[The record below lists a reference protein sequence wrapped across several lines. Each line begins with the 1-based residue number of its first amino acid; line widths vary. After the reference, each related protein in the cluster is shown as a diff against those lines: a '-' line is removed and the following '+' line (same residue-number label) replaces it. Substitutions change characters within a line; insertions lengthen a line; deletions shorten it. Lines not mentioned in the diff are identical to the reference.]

1 MQHRKLSTTLAMFAA
16 TAGVTVFA
24 ASAQA
29 GVVVDNDGA
38 SLTGHSEVTLTDA
51 NLAFNF
57 DSSGILPK
65 LTGTLEVVNGDDAC
79 FRARLASYDGSTLLH
94 DKPGITRCLQTDQLR
109 EFSINLPEDRDPL
122 TDKVVVSV
130 EKDDGPQG
138 SWRTKDERELDM
150 NTFSDTFRIFGAGVD
165 IGGDAFAAGDPTNN
179 ASVAWSIDDGNATA
193 TYDGWYHFD
202 AFLRRGRVQLR
213 MLDESGAQVEV
224 IDGPEHFAPDL
235 AHYAY
240 QDVLAST
247 PSPNVVEVE
256 VAMQTKSGGVF
267 SDVDTET
274 VSIAEQ
280 P

>member
-1 MQHRKLSTTLAMFAA
+1 MQHRKLSTTLASLAA
-16 TAGVTVFA
+16 TAGVAVFA

-51 NLAFNF
+51 NVAFNY
-57 DSSGILPK
+57 DSNGILPK
-65 LTGTLEVVNGDDAC
+65 LTATLAVVNGDDAC
-79 FRARLASYDGSTLLH
+79 FRARLASYDGSTWLH
-94 DKPGITRCLQTDQLR
+94 DKPGITRCLHTDQPR

-138 SWRTKDERELDM
+138 SWTTKDERELDM
-150 NTFSDTFRIFGAGVD
+150 NTFADTFRIIGAGAD
-165 IGGDAFAAGDPTNN
+165 IGGDTFAAGDPTND
-179 ASVAWSIDDGNATA
+179 ASVAWSIDNGDATA
-193 TYDGWYHFD
+193 TYNGWYHFD
-202 AFLRRGRVQLR
+202 AFLRRGRVELR
-213 MLDESGAQVEV
+213 MLDETGTPVEV
-224 IDGPEHFAPDL
+224 KDGPEHFAPDL

-240 QDVLAST
+240 EDELAST
-247 PSPNVVEVE
+247 PSPDVVEVE

-274 VSIAEQ
+274 VSIAE
-280 P
+280 

>member
-1 MQHRKLSTTLAMFAA
+1 MQHRKLTTTLAILAA
-16 TAGVTVFA
+16 TTGVAAFA

-29 GVVVDNDGA
+29 GVIVDDDPFL
-38 SLTGHSEVTLTDA
+38 LTGHSEVTLTDA
-51 NLAFNF
+51 NVAFNF
-57 DSSGILPK
+57 ENGGILPK
-65 LTGTLEVVNGDDAC
+65 LTATLEVVNGDDAC
-79 FRARLASYDGSTLLH
+79 YRARVASYDGATLLH
-94 DKPGITRCLQTDQLR
+94 DKPGITRCLTTDQPR

-122 TDKVVVSV
+122 TDKVIVSV

-150 NTFSDTFRIFGAGVD
+150 NTFSDSFRIFGAGVD
-165 IGGDAFAAGDPTNN
+165 IGGSGFAGGAPTTN
-179 ASVAWSIDDGNATA
+179 ANVGWQIEDGLATA
-193 TYDGWYHFD
+193 TYNGYYHFD

-213 MLDESGAQVEV
+213 MLDENGTEVEV

-240 QDVLAST
+240 NDVLAST
-247 PSPNVVEVE
+247 PSGSVVEVE

-274 VSIAEQ
+274 VSIAQ
-280 P
+280 